1 MNRDLLESKWQT
13 IATVTVSVVKVQASN
28 EHTDSYSGLNKH
40 RLLHGTPF
48 AELLV
53 MWAGLTH
60 SLGAVR
66 VPSSGATW
74 SAVSRTFGTWQRREV
89 FRRRDHVPSSCDSGP
104 V

>member
-1 MNRDLLESKWQT
+1 MNRDLSGSKWQT
-13 IATVTVSVVKVQASN
+13 TATVTVSVVKVQASN

-60 SLGAVR
+60 ALGAVR
-66 VPSSGATW
+66 VPSSGAAP
-74 SAVSRTFGTWQRREV
+74 SAVSRTFGTQQRGEV
-89 FRRRDHVPSSCDSGP
+89 FWRRDHIPSRESGP